1 MAKIKHIAIRTD
13 DTEGMAKFF
22 QEVFGLGLVQRREH
36 GPIDLTDGDV
46 NLTLLPLHVGTN
58 GTPAEPGFEHIGFT
72 VENDD
77 ETRAKLLAA
86 GATEMNPVMLGTV
99 FYESK
104 FRHPDGMILDVGHS
118 SGTSPLPETAGAGSA
133 QK

>member
-22 QEVFGLGLVQRREH
+22 QEVFGLDLVQRREH

-46 NLTLLPLHVGTN
+46 NLTLLPLNVGTN
-58 GTPAEPGFEHIGFT
+58 GTPAPPGFEHIGFS

-77 ETRAKLLAA
+77 ATRAKLLAA
-86 GATEMNPVMLGTV
+86 GATEMNPVHLGTV
-99 FYESK
+99 YYEAK
-104 FRHPDGMILDVGHS
+104 FRHPDGMILDVGHW

>member
-104 FRHPDGMILDVGHS
+104 FRQPDGMILDVGHW